1 MLRRWV
7 AGCQEGPSSLKRV
20 CFVLTSPFAVNGFL
34 LNHFRVL
41 ADHFAITLLVNTL
54 EYPLSSKLDPR
65 VRVVHLAI
73 ERQISPVQ
81 DMKVFWW
88 LIKFFH
94 SEKFDLVHSLTPKA
108 GLLAMLTAR
117 LAGVPY
123 RIHTFTGQVWATR
136 SGFGR
141 FFLKVFDK
149 VIVFVASHVL
159 TDSHSQ
165 SNFLETEGIVK
176 VGGARVAGPGS
187 ISGVD
192 SSRFLADDEV
202 RQNLRQE
209 LGIPFNA
216 MVFISLGRITIEK
229 GVLDLVRAF
238 VPLANLYQDT
248 YLIVAGPDEG
258 HLAERIRE
266 EVGGSLARLMLAP
279 RVVASERYLAAA
291 DVLVLP
297 SYREGFG
304 TVVLEA
310 AAVGLPAIASRIY
323 GLTDAVQDQV
333 TGLLFPVGDISAL
346 RSAMEIMVIDAQR
359 RLEMGSA
366 ARERVLKDFSADAV
380 SEAWLAEYR
389 VLLAA

>member
-1 MLRRWV
+1 M
-7 AGCQEGPSSLKRV
+7 
-20 CFVLTSPFAVNGFL
+20 LTSPFAVNGFL

-41 ADHFAITLLVNTL
+41 ADYYAITLLVNTL
-54 EYPLSSKLDPR
+54 EYPLSAKLDSR
-65 VRVVHLAI
+65 VQIVHLAI
-73 ERQISPVQ
+73 ERKISPLR
-81 DMKVFWW
+81 DLKVFWW
-88 LIKFFH
+88 LWKYFS
-94 SEKFDLVHSLTPKA
+94 SEKFELVHSMTPKA
-108 GLLAMLTAR
+108 GLLAMLAAKLAR
-117 LAGVPY
+117 TPC
-123 RIHTFTGQVWATR
+123 RMHTFTGQVWATR
-136 SGFGR
+136 TGLWR
-141 FFLKVFDK
+141 YFLKYFDK
-149 VIVFVASHVL
+149 VIVFAANHVF

-165 SNFLETEGIVK
+165 SDFLETEGVVK
-176 VGGARVAGPGS
+176 RGGARVAGPGS

-192 SSRFLADDEV
+192 SRRFSPDDEV
-202 RQNLRQE
+202 RTNLRQE
-209 LGIPFNA
+209 LGIPLEA
-216 MVFISLGRITIEK
+216 MVFISLGRITLEK

-238 VPLANLYQDT
+238 VPLVNLYQDA

-258 HLAERIRE
+258 QLAEHIRE
-266 EVGGSLARLMLAP
+266 EVGGCLARLMLAP

-346 RSAMEIMVIDAQR
+346 SSAMEIMLVDAQR

-366 ARERVLKDFSADAV
+366 ARQRVLKEFSADAV

>member
-1 MLRRWV
+1 M
-7 AGCQEGPSSLKRV
+7 KRV

-41 ADHFAITLLVNTL
+41 ADYYAITLLVNTL
-54 EYPLSSKLDPR
+54 EYPLSAKLDSR
-65 VRVVHLAI
+65 VQIVHLAI
-73 ERQISPVQ
+73 ERKISPLR
-81 DMKVFWW
+81 DLKVFWW
-88 LIKFFH
+88 LWKYFS
-94 SEKFDLVHSLTPKA
+94 SEKFELVHSMTPKA
-108 GLLAMLTAR
+108 GLLAMLAAKLAR
-117 LAGVPY
+117 TPC
-123 RIHTFTGQVWATR
+123 RMHTFTGQVWATR
-136 SGFGR
+136 TGLWR
-141 FFLKVFDK
+141 YFLKYFDK
-149 VIVFVASHVL
+149 VIVFAANHVF
-159 TDSHSQ
+159 TDSYSQ
-165 SNFLETEGIVK
+165 SNFLETEGVVK
-176 VGGARVAGPGS
+176 RGGARVAGPGS

-192 SSRFLADDEV
+192 SCRFSPDEKV
-202 RQNLRQE
+202 RINLRHE
-209 LGIPFNA
+209 LGIPLEA
-216 MVFISLGRITIEK
+216 IVFILLGRITLEK

-238 VPLANLYQDT
+238 LPLANLYQDA

-258 HLAERIRE
+258 QLAEHIRE
-266 EVGGSLARLMLAP
+266 EVGGCLARLMLAP

-346 RSAMEIMVIDAQR
+346 SSAMEIMLVDAQR

-366 ARERVLKDFSADAV
+366 ARQRVLKEFSADAV

>member
-1 MLRRWV
+1 M
-7 AGCQEGPSSLKRV
+7 KRV

-41 ADHFAITLLVNTL
+41 ADYYAITLLVNTL
-54 EYPLSSKLDPR
+54 EYPLSAKLDSR
-65 VRVVHLAI
+65 VQIVHLAI
-73 ERQISPVQ
+73 ERKISPLR
-81 DMKVFWW
+81 DLKVFWW
-88 LIKFFH
+88 LWKYFS
-94 SEKFDLVHSLTPKA
+94 SEKFELVHSMTPKA
-108 GLLAMLTAR
+108 GLLAMLAAKLAR
-117 LAGVPY
+117 TPC
-123 RIHTFTGQVWATR
+123 RMHTFTGQVWATR
-136 SGFGR
+136 TGLWR
-141 FFLKVFDK
+141 YFLKYFDK
-149 VIVFVASHVL
+149 VIVFAANHVF

-165 SNFLETEGIVK
+165 SDFLETEGVVK
-176 VGGARVAGPGS
+176 RGGARVAGPGS

-192 SSRFLADDEV
+192 SRRFSPDDEV
-202 RQNLRQE
+202 RTNLRQE
-209 LGIPFNA
+209 LGIPLEA
-216 MVFISLGRITIEK
+216 MVFISLGRITLEK

-238 VPLANLYQDT
+238 VPLVNLYQDA

-258 HLAERIRE
+258 QLAEHIRE
-266 EVGGSLARLMLAP
+266 EVGGCLARLMLAP

-346 RSAMEIMVIDAQR
+346 SSAMEIMLVDAQR

-366 ARERVLKDFSADAV
+366 ARQRVLKEFSADAV

>member
-1 MLRRWV
+1 M
-7 AGCQEGPSSLKRV
+7 KRV

-41 ADHFAITLLVNTL
+41 ADYYAITLLVNTL
-54 EYPLSSKLDPR
+54 EYPLSAKLDSR
-65 VRVVHLAI
+65 VRIVHLAI
-73 ERQISPVQ
+73 ERKISPLR
-81 DMKVFWW
+81 DLKVFWW
-88 LIKFFH
+88 LWKYFS
-94 SEKFDLVHSLTPKA
+94 SEKFELVHSMTPKA
-108 GLLAMLTAR
+108 GLLAMLAAKLAR
-117 LAGVPY
+117 TPC
-123 RIHTFTGQVWATR
+123 RMHTFTGQVWATR
-136 SGFGR
+136 TGLWR
-141 FFLKVFDK
+141 YFLKYFDK
-149 VIVFVASHVL
+149 VIVFAANHVF
-159 TDSHSQ
+159 TDSYSQ
-165 SNFLETEGIVK
+165 SNFLETEGVVK
-176 VGGARVAGPGS
+176 RGGARVAGPGS

-192 SSRFLADDEV
+192 SCRFSPDEKV
-202 RQNLRQE
+202 RINLRHE
-209 LGIPFNA
+209 LGIPLEA
-216 MVFISLGRITIEK
+216 IVFILLGRITLEK

-238 VPLANLYQDT
+238 LPLANLYQDA

-258 HLAERIRE
+258 QLAEHIRE
-266 EVGGSLARLMLAP
+266 EVGGCLARLMLAP

-346 RSAMEIMVIDAQR
+346 SSAMEIMLVDAQR

-366 ARERVLKDFSADAV
+366 ARQRVLKEFSADAV

>member
-1 MLRRWV
+1 
-7 AGCQEGPSSLKRV
+7 LKRV

-41 ADHFAITLLVNTL
+41 ADYYAITLLVNTL
-54 EYPLSSKLDPR
+54 EYPLSAKLDSR
-65 VRVVHLAI
+65 VRIVHLAI
-73 ERQISPVQ
+73 ERKISPLR
-81 DMKVFWW
+81 DLKVFWW
-88 LIKFFH
+88 LWKYFS
-94 SEKFDLVHSLTPKA
+94 SEKFELVHSMTPKA
-108 GLLAMLTAR
+108 GLLAMLAAKLAR
-117 LAGVPY
+117 TPC
-123 RIHTFTGQVWATR
+123 RMHTFTGQVWATR
-136 SGFGR
+136 TGLWR
-141 FFLKVFDK
+141 YFLKYFDK
-149 VIVFVASHVL
+149 VIVFAANHVF
-159 TDSHSQ
+159 TDSYSQ
-165 SNFLETEGIVK
+165 SNFLETEGVVK
-176 VGGARVAGPGS
+176 RGGARVAGPGS

-192 SSRFLADDEV
+192 SCRFSPDEKV
-202 RQNLRQE
+202 RINLRHE
-209 LGIPFNA
+209 LGIPLEA
-216 MVFISLGRITIEK
+216 IVFILLGRITLEK

-238 VPLANLYQDT
+238 LPLANLYQDA

-258 HLAERIRE
+258 QLAEHIRE
-266 EVGGSLARLMLAP
+266 EVGGCLARLMLAP

-346 RSAMEIMVIDAQR
+346 SSAMEIMLVDAQR

-366 ARERVLKDFSADAV
+366 ARQRVLKEFSADAV